1 MATVTPEYVWIFA
14 PVLFGII
21 VTVFGL
27 FQNARRL
34 LVFRRIF
41 RDSFVIVANFL
52 HWLYAFYHWN
62 YRLLLLNKTLTV
74 SSVFVPLFLFFRLSF
89 FLLAFF
95 SSKLTFLDFNASSFC
110 VFFYEKKNK
119 VQFYLCSISNSFTSL
134 VLVLRLLDLRLLLLL
149 DLLDL

>member
-1 MATVTPEYVWIFA
+1 MLLSIAAFPLNMFEYLLLCCLELLS
-14 PVLFGII
+14 LFSASFR
-21 VTVFGL
+21 TQDVFSCSGG
-27 FQNARRL
+27 
-34 LVFRRIF
+34 
-41 RDSFVIVANFL
+41 SFVTAS
-52 HWLYAFYHWN
+52 
-62 YRLLLLNKTLTV
+62 LLLQTSFTG

-95 SSKLTFLDFNASSFC
+95 SSKLTFLDFTASSFC